1 MSKALL
7 TDVRCFHC
15 GEQVPA
21 NSHWSVVIDGQPRP
35 MCCPGCEA
43 VAQTI
48 VDSGLNDY
56 YQHRT
61 ELPALTPA
69 EVDQANIEAR
79 DTLLFYDSEALQKQF
94 IAQAPSNSPNDEHSV
109 EATFVIEG
117 ISCAA
122 CSWLIEHRLNQ
133 LTGVNKAT
141 LNLSNHRLYVNW
153 QAEELKVS
161 TLMEALLRLGY
172 KATPFS
178 ATSEENTRQQ
188 ENKIAIRRMALA
200 GFGMMQMMM
209 MAIPTYSQM
218 TTLEE
223 FFLRLAQLVLS
234 IPVILYS
241 GAPFFKAAMRDV
253 KTRHLSMDVP
263 VSLAIILAFGA
274 SIYSTFNQGENVY
287 FSEVCMFI
295 FFLLVGRYFEMR
307 ARHRMN
313 RAGNNLLTL
322 LPNLALRVDEQ
333 GNEELISANDINVG
347 DILRVKPGQTIAADG
362 VVLEGISSV
371 DEAALTGEY
380 LPVKKE
386 RNSHVIGGTINV
398 ESPLLMRVTAVGAD
412 AKISTI
418 IRLLD
423 RAQQAKPKAAL
434 IADKVANYFIWAV
447 LAISVITY
455 FAWLPFAGAEKA
467 FYVVLSILVVT
478 CPCALALATPT
489 ALTAA
494 TAALRERG
502 WLISRSHV
510 LETLPQ
516 IDRVVFDKTGTLTQ
530 GRLTLEQVILL
541 GDLRK
546 QEVLALAAGLE
557 KYSTHP
563 IARAFNDIEPATI
576 EQPQQLAGLGVQG
589 QYNQQGEV
597 LELRLG
603 RADFAWQLP
612 LTAPDSDGQ
621 WLLLASHKEPLAWL
635 QLNDSLRSSASAL
648 IEGLQKRGLKIS
660 LLTGDPSP
668 AGPKVAQQLGIKDV
682 RIGMTPEGKLA
693 TVQAWQKNGEK
704 VLMVGDGINDVP
716 VLAGADLSLAVN
728 EASDL
733 AKTNADSL
741 LTNGQLETLLFAL
754 DKGKATRRNIA
765 QNHAWAIGY
774 NLLALPAAAAGI
786 VLPWQAAI
794 GMSLS
799 SVLVVT
805 NAMRLLRTKL
815 SRS

>member
-1 MSKALL
+1 MNNFDFSAS
-7 TDVRCFHC
+7 RCFHC
-15 GEQVPA
+15 GESIPD
-21 NSHWSVVIDGQPRP
+21 NTTWSVVIDDQPRA

-43 VAQTI
+43 VAQAI
-48 VDSGLNDY
+48 IDGGLNDY

-61 ELPALTPA
+61 ELPALTPS
-69 EVDQANIEAR
+69 EIDQANIEAR
-79 DTLLFYDSEALQKQF
+79 DTLLFFDSPALQKQF
-94 IAQAPSNSPNDEHSV
+94 VARQEDNS

-122 CSWLIEHRLNQ
+122 CSWLIEHRLKQ
-133 LTGVNKAT
+133 LQGINEAS
-141 LNLSNHRLYVNW
+141 LNLSNHRLYLNW
-153 QAEELKVS
+153 KTKEVHVS

-178 ATSEENTRQQ
+178 ATQEEATRGR
-188 ENKIAIRRMALA
+188 ENKVFIRRLALS

-209 MAIPTYSQM
+209 MAIPTYSEM
-218 TTLEE
+218 TNLEE
-223 FFLRLAQLVLS
+223 FFLRFAQMLLS

-241 GAPFFKAAMRDV
+241 GAPFFRAAMRDLR
-253 KTRHLSMDVP
+253 TRHLSMDVP

-274 SIYSTFNQGENVY
+274 SIYSTFHQGENVY

-322 LPNLALRVDEQ
+322 LPNLALRINANGEEQ
-333 GNEELISANDINVG
+333 LIAANDINIG
-347 DILRVKPGQTIAADG
+347 DLLRVKPGQTIAADG
-362 VVLEGISSV
+362 IVIEGISSV

-386 RNSHVIGGTINV
+386 VNSQLIGGTINV
-398 ESPLLMRVTAVGAD
+398 ESPLLMKVTAVGAE
-412 AKISTI
+412 AQISTI

-434 IADKVANYFIWAV
+434 IADQVANYFIWAV
-447 LAISVITY
+447 LFVSLVVY
-455 FAWLPFAGAEKA
+455 FAWIPIGGAEKA

-502 WLISRSHV
+502 WLISRSHA

-516 IDRVVFDKTGTLTQ
+516 IHRVVFDKTGTLTQ
-530 GRLTLEQVILL
+530 GRLTLEQVLTL
-541 GDLRK
+541 GEFDEK
-546 QEVLALAAGLE
+546 SVLALAAGLE

-563 IARAFNDIEPATI
+563 IAQAFTHIEPALI
-576 EQPQQLAGLGVQG
+576 HQPQQLAGLGVQG
-589 QYNQQGEV
+589 QYQHQNTI

-603 RADFAWQLP
+603 RADYVWPQNP
-612 LTAPDSDGQ
+612 PKTPDDQGQ
-621 WLLLASHKEPLAWL
+621 WLLLASQEQPLAWF
-635 QLNDSLRSSASAL
+635 QLNDVLRTSAPQL
-648 IEGLQKRGLKIS
+648 IKGLQQRGLKIS

-668 AGPKVAQQLGIKDV
+668 SGPRIAKALQIKDV
-682 RIGMTPEGKLA
+682 KIGMTPEEKLA
-693 TVQAWQKNGEK
+693 TVQAWQRAGEK

-754 DKGKATRRNIA
+754 DKGRTTRRIIS

-774 NLLALPAAAAGI
+774 NILALPAAAAGV

-799 SVLVVT
+799 SVLVVA
-805 NAMRLLRTKL
+805 NAMRLLTTK
-815 SRS
+815 SRK

>member
-1 MSKALL
+1 MNQTTVNHA
-7 TDVRCFHC
+7 RCYHC
-15 GEQVPA
+15 GEQVPK
-21 NSHWSVVIDGQPRP
+21 NTSWQVLIDGQLRS

-43 VAQTI
+43 VAQAI
-48 VDSGLNDY
+48 VESGLNDY

-69 EVDQANIEAR
+69 EIDQATLEAR
-79 DTLLFYDSEALQKQF
+79 DTLLLFDSEALQKQF
-94 IAQAPSNSPNDEHSV
+94 VARQNDGY

-133 LTGVNKAT
+133 LKGINKAT
-141 LNLSNHRLYVNW
+141 LNLSNHRLYVHW
-153 QAEELKVS
+153 QPEEIAVS

-178 ATSEENTRQQ
+178 ATNEEQTRAT
-188 ENKIAIRRMALA
+188 ENKIAIRRLALA

-209 MAIPTYSQM
+209 MAIPTYSEM
-218 TTLEE
+218 TNLEE
-223 FFLRLAQLVLS
+223 FFLRFAQMLLS

-241 GAPFFKAAMRDV
+241 GAPFFRAAMRDLR
-253 KTRHLSMDVP
+253 TRHLSMDVP

-274 SIYSTFNQGENVY
+274 SIYSTFHQGENVY

-322 LPNLALRVDEQ
+322 LPNLALRVDGQGDEQ
-333 GNEELISANDINVG
+333 LIAATDINVG

-362 VVLEGISSV
+362 IVLEGISSV

-380 LPVKKE
+380 LPVNKQTG
-386 RNSHVIGGTINV
+386 STLIGGTINV
-398 ESPLLMRVTAVGAD
+398 ESPLLMQVTAVGAE
-412 AKISTI
+412 AQISTI

-423 RAQQAKPKAAL
+423 RAQQAKPKVAL
-434 IADKVANYFIWAV
+434 IADKVASYFIWAV
-447 LAISVITY
+447 LIISVIVY
-455 FAWLPFAGAEKA
+455 LAWIPYGGAEKA

-516 IDRVVFDKTGTLTQ
+516 IDRIVFDKTGTLTQ
-530 GRLTLEQVILL
+530 GRLTLEQVELL
-541 GDLRK
+541 ADLDEK
-546 QEVLALAAGLE
+546 QVLTLAAGLE

-563 IARAFNDIEPATI
+563 IARAFTHIKAAPIQN
-576 EQPQQLAGLGVQG
+576 PQQLAGLGVQG
-589 QYNQQGEV
+589 LYQHDENGES

-603 RADFAWQLP
+603 RADFAWP
-612 LTAPDSDGQ
+612 SSDATLTAPDNQGQ
-621 WLLLASHKEPLAWL
+621 WLLLASATQPLAWFK
-635 QLNDSLRSSASAL
+635 LNDSLRSSAQPL
-648 IEGLQKRGLKIS
+648 INGLKQRGLKIS

-668 AGPKVAQQLGIKDV
+668 SGPRVAEQLGIDDV

-693 TVQAWQKNGEK
+693 TVQAWQQAGEK

-754 DKGKATRRNIA
+754 DKGRSARRIIA

-774 NLLALPAAAAGI
+774 NVLALPAAAAGI

-799 SVLVVT
+799 SVLVVA
-805 NAMRLLRTKL
+805 NAMRLLRSKKI
-815 SRS
+815 RS

>member
-1 MSKALL
+1 MKQANV
-7 TDVRCFHC
+7 TQPRCYHC
-15 GEQVPA
+15 GENVPA
-21 NSHWSVVIDGQPRP
+21 HSRWQVIIHDQAQP

-43 VAQTI
+43 VAQAI
-48 VDSGLNDY
+48 VDSGLVDY

-61 ELPALTPA
+61 ELPNLTPA
-69 EVDQANIEAR
+69 DLDQATIEAR
-79 DTLLFYDSEALQKQF
+79 DTLLFYDSPALQKQF
-94 IAQAPSNSPNDEHSV
+94 VAKHGEAL
-109 EATFVIEG
+109 EATFIIEG

-133 LTGVNKAT
+133 LKGVNKAT
-141 LNLSNHRLYVNW
+141 LNLSNHRLYMNW
-153 QAEELKVS
+153 QADDVQVS
-161 TLMEALLRLGY
+161 SFLEALLRLGY

-178 ATSEENTRQQ
+178 ATSEEATRAK
-188 ENKIAIRRMALA
+188 ENKIFIRRLALS

-209 MAIPTYSQM
+209 MAIPTYSEM
-218 TTLEE
+218 TNIEE
-223 FFLRLAQLVLS
+223 FFLRLAQLLLS
-234 IPVILYS
+234 IPVVLYS
-241 GAPFFKAAMRDV
+241 GAPFFRAALRDLR
-253 KTRHLSMDVP
+253 TRHLSMDVP

-274 SIYSTFNQGENVY
+274 SIYSTFHQGENVY

-333 GNEELISANDINVG
+333 GQEHLIAANEINVG
-347 DILRVKPGQTIAADG
+347 DILRVKPGQVIAADG
-362 VVLEGISSV
+362 SVIEGISSV

-380 LPVKKE
+380 LPIQKQPG
-386 RNSHVIGGTINV
+386 SSLIGGTINV
-398 ESPLLMRVTAVGAD
+398 ESPLLMRVSAIGAE
-412 AKISTI
+412 AQISTI

-423 RAQQAKPKAAL
+423 RAQQAKPRAAL
-434 IADKVANYFIWAV
+434 IADQVANYFIWAV
-447 LAISVITY
+447 LFISLAVY
-455 FAWLPFAGAEKA
+455 FTWLPIGGAEKA

-494 TAALRERG
+494 TASLREHG

-516 IDRVVFDKTGTLTQ
+516 IDRIVFDKTGTLTQ
-530 GRLTLEQVILL
+530 GRLTLEQTRIL
-541 GDLRK
+541 GSYSEA
-546 QEVLALAAGLE
+546 EVLSLAAGLE

-563 IARAFNDIEPATI
+563 IAQAFSHFDAAEIS
-576 EQPQQLAGLGVQG
+576 QPQQLSGLGVKGQYVHQG
-589 QYNQQGEV
+589 QT

-603 RADFAWQLP
+603 HPGFAWPQQSLN
-612 LTAPDSDGQ
+612 TPDQHGQ
-621 WLLLASHKEPLAWL
+621 WLLLASDHEPLAWFK
-635 QLNDSLRSSASAL
+635 LNDSLRASARKL
-648 IEGLQKRGLKIS
+648 VSGLQQRGFKLS

-668 AGPKVAQQLGIKDV
+668 AGPAIAAELGIEDV
-682 RIGMTPEGKLA
+682 RIGMTPANKLA
-693 TVQAWQKNGEK
+693 TVQGWQQAGEK

-716 VLAGADLSLAVN
+716 VLAGADLSLAVS

-754 DKGKATRRNIA
+754 DKGKTTRRIIA

-774 NLLALPAAAAGI
+774 NILALPAAALGV

-799 SVLVVT
+799 SVLVVA
-805 NAMRLLRTKL
+805 NAMRLLRSKRI
-815 SRS
+815 RS